1 MRVVTGCA
9 ILGDRCV
16 LPEIG
21 PAHFGMALVTG
32 LIDRLPDHQLIGR
45 VAVRAVTAAAIHL
58 ALRNGVRIRFMC
70 LGARLLVAIET
81 HFGLRNRRQDRIARS
96 MTHMTVGTGDSVFIV
111 TTAMPCK
118 TRIVLMAVDALLIL
132 HFYRRNAAIAKLN
145 QRRAL
150 GTTTDSCGMIATR
163 TVAGLAL
170 QLAVTERRSR
180 ITRNGVF
187 GTEHREGHLIVVTGE
202 TGVSAF
208 SAVRDLVCIV

>member
-81 HFGLRNRRQDRIARS
+81 HFGLRSRCQDRVARS
-96 MTHMTVGTGDSVFIV
+96 MTHMTVSAGDSVFIV

-118 TRIVLMAVDALLIL
+118 TRIVLMTVYALLIL
-132 HFYRRNAAIAKLN
+132 LCYRCNAAIAKLK
-145 QRRAL
+145 
-150 GTTTDSCGMIATR
+150 T
-163 TVAGLAL
+163 AGLRVAIFTNQSDRRQVLGLITDIRSAL
-170 QLAVTERRSR
+170 ATQWWHKVLSTQIRPNRGLSFR
-180 ITRNGVF
+180 LR
-187 GTEHREGHLIVVTGE
+187 
-202 TGVSAF
+202 
-208 SAVRDLVCIV
+208 